1 MPFAVQTR
9 ARSLPAAVVLQA
21 AVDVVGPL
29 VVHRDAVVLR
39 HRQVLHVEELQSAIE
54 RDADAA
60 VVQLD
65 DVARVLRIDP
75 HEAIVAVR
83 GRVRRRERFAAVV
96 GERVLVEHVDAAIVL
111 RIDRR
116 LARIHRPRIPVRHEP
131 PGLAGVVAAIQA
143 AAPLGVG
150 RRRVVAEALLDA
162 GDHDARILAIHRD
175 ADASVLAFRQAVA
188 GQLRP
193 RGAGVGALPQ
203 RAAGAAAVEA
213 ERGSAPLIRRGI
225 QHVRIERI
233 HRHIGDAGVVV
244 HMQRAL
250 PRLAAVHRAI
260 QPAIAARSPHRSL
273 RRHVDDRRIR
283 RVSDDA
289 ADVHRGLEADVG
301 PRLARRR
308 CVL

>member
-1 MPFAVQTR
+1 MPLRGPAR

-39 HRQVLHVEELQSAIE
+39 HRQVLHVEELQAAIE

-65 DVARVLRIDP
+65 DVARISRVDP
-75 HEAIVAVR
+75 HEPIVAVR
-83 GRVRRRERFAAVV
+83 RRVRRREGLAAVI
-96 GERVLVEHVDAAIVL
+96 GERVRVHHVDAAIVL

-116 LARIHRPRIPVRHEP
+116 LARIHRPRIPVRHEA

-143 AAPLGVG
+143 AAALRVG

-175 ADASVLAFRQAVA
+175 ADAAVLALRQAVA

-203 RAAGAAAVEA
+203 RAPGPPPLKPNAV
-213 ERGSAPLIRRGI
+213 
-225 QHVRIERI
+225 
-233 HRHIGDAGVVV
+233 
-244 HMQRAL
+244 
-250 PRLAAVHRAI
+250 
-260 QPAIAARSPHRSL
+260 
-273 RRHVDDRRIR
+273 
-283 RVSDDA
+283 
-289 ADVHRGLEADVG
+289 
-301 PRLARRR
+301 RRR
-308 CVL
+308 